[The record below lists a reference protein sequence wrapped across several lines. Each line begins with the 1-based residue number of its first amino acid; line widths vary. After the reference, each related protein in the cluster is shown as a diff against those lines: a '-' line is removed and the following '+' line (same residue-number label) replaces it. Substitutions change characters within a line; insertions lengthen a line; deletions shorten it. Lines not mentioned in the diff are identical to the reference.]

1 LDIHLD
7 PLGGWSGDMFVAALL
22 DAFPE
27 HWPAV
32 EAAVAAL
39 DLGPDAAC
47 RLVPHRDDAALTG
60 RRFLVEAEDRGHAHH
75 GDDHRDHGYDPR
87 FGHSHGEGHRH
98 HDDGGH
104 RQGHSEGRRPHD
116 HRAWSSIRA
125 LIEASRLGARVK
137 REALAIFSGLA
148 EAEGAVHGVPPEE
161 VAFHEVGAVDSI
173 VDIVA
178 AAQIIALVGARH
190 WSAAPLPLGSGRVRT
205 AHGILPVPAPAT
217 ALLLRGLDTIDDG
230 IGGERVTPTG
240 AALARHLLV
249 GTPAAAPRPRRLAR
263 TGTGFGTREI
273 PGISNCLRV
282 LAFEEAVGPDL
293 GGTPSGFSHRELGVI
308 AFEVDDQS
316 AEDLS
321 AGLDHV
327 RAMPG
332 VHDVVQ
338 SVAFGKKNRMATHVQ
353 VLVAPDRLDAAIRLC
368 FAETTTIGLRFH
380 TVQGAALPRGFDTV
394 AVEGRDLRTKSVTR
408 PDGSRTAK
416 TESADVAAEPGHV
429 ARTRLRRDAE
439 ALALIRLA
447 ARTGDPS

>member
-1 LDIHLD
+1 
-7 PLGGWSGDMFVAALL
+7 MFVAAML

-27 HWPAV
+27 HWRAV

-47 RLVPHRDDAALTG
+47 RLVPHRDAAKLRG
-60 RRFLVEAEDRGHAHH
+60 RRFLVKAEDRDHDPHDHEHH
-75 GDDHRDHGYDPR
+75 GDDHDDQGHDRDHG
-87 FGHSHGEGHRH
+87 HRH
-98 HDDGGH
+98 ADDDPHHH
-104 RQGHSEGRRPHD
+104 RDGRQRPHG

-125 LIEASRLGARVK
+125 LIEGARLGARVK
-137 REALAIFSGLA
+137 REAVAIFSGLA
-148 EAEGAVHGVPPEE
+148 EAEGGVHGVPLEE

-178 AAQIIALVGARH
+178 AAQIITLVDARR

-230 IGGERVTPTG
+230 IAGERVTPTG
-240 AALARHLLV
+240 AAVARHLLA
-249 GTPAAAPRPRRLAR
+249 GAPAAGPRPRRLAR

-282 LAFEEAVGPDL
+282 LAFEEATGPDVSA
-293 GGTPSGFSHRELGVI
+293 TPSGFAHRELGVI

-380 TVQGAALPRGFDTV
+380 TVHGAALARGFDTV
-394 AVEGRDLRTKSVTR
+394 AVDGRDLRIKSVTR

-416 TESADVAAEPGHV
+416 TEAADVAAEPGHV

-439 ALALIRLA
+439 ALALDRLA
-447 ARTGDPS
+447 GRTGDKG